1 LEAHNVKVILSNTN
15 GSTVHENNYQISAVQ
30 PASIDMSAM
39 AAGAYT
45 VTMKFDSKTI
55 TENIVKL

>member
-1 LEAHNVKVILSNTN
+1 
-15 GSTVHENNYQISAVQ
+15 
-30 PASIDMSAM
+30 MSAM